1 MTTNDARLWTK
12 SNANPTIV
20 YAITFIEICV
30 EIRGHMIVK
39 KKCIFLLHN
48 TSSVSLIN
56 KKTFEFVLENNE
68 IECICYQAHVKVV
81 LCVNYSSTA

>member
-39 KKCIFLLHN
+39 KMYFFYSN

>member
-12 SNANPTIV
+12 SNANPTIVYANPTIV

-39 KKCIFLLHN
+39 KMYFFI
-48 TSSVSLIN
+48 
-56 KKTFEFVLENNE
+56 
-68 IECICYQAHVKVV
+68 A
-81 LCVNYSSTA
+81 